1 MDDLNSQSNL
11 DLINLSQAARFLGYQ
26 STNPIK
32 KLISQKK
39 ILSYKLPDSKRIM
52 INCFE
57 LESLI
62 EPYIPE
68 KVELINSENPS
79 KPLSSGKS

>member
-1 MDDLNSQSNL
+1 MSNL
-11 DLINLSQAARFLGYQ
+11 STNLNIDLINLSQAARFLGYQ

-52 INCFE
+52 INRLE

-62 EPYIPE
+62 EPYIPNLQ
-68 KVELINSENPS
+68 V
-79 KPLSSGKS
+79 

>member
-1 MDDLNSQSNL
+1 MSNL
-11 DLINLSQAARFLGYQ
+11 STNLNIDLINLSQAARFLGYQ

-52 INCFE
+52 INRLE

-62 EPYIPE
+62 VPYIPNLKE
-68 KVELINSENPS
+68 
-79 KPLSSGKS
+79 

>member
-1 MDDLNSQSNL
+1 MNNPTKTNL

-32 KLISQKK
+32 KLISEKR
-39 ILSYKLPDSKRIM
+39 IHAYTLPDSKRIM
-52 INCFE
+52 INRYE

-62 EPYIPE
+62 EPFVPI
-68 KVELINSENPS
+68 S
-79 KPLSSGKS
+79 KKF

>member
-1 MDDLNSQSNL
+1 MHDLNSQSNL

-52 INCFE
+52 INRFE

-62 EPYIPE
+62 EPYIPAKE
-68 KVELINSENPS
+68 GLTNPES
-79 KPLSSGKS
+79 LSIP